1 MLALAFILL
10 GQAAA
15 PAAIDPNAEAEV
27 TAVLEGEQA
36 ALLARDCGKVVSY
49 WTSELTMVV
58 EGRRRASSKDE
69 LRKLCGEIMALIE
82 AGRIPPELR
91 ITHRTI
97 DILSPDIAYEVS
109 EREGPTGGRS
119 SVSKVLVR
127 TDDGWKITHLHEA
140 IARPSKLP
148 PKAE

>member
-1 MLALAFILL
+1 MLTLAFILL

-15 PAAIDPNAEAEV
+15 PAANLPAAEAEV

-36 ALLARDCGKVVSY
+36 ALLARDCGKVMSF

-69 LRKLCGEIMALIE
+69 LRKVCGEVMAMIE

-91 ITHRTI
+91 ITRRTI

-127 TDDGWKITHLHEA
+127 TGDGWKITHLHEA
-140 IARPSKLP
+140 IARPSILP

>member
-1 MLALAFILL
+1 MLTLAFVLL
-10 GQAAA
+10 GQAAV
-15 PAAIDPNAEAEV
+15 PAASPPDAEAEV
-27 TAVLEGEQA
+27 TAVLEGEKA
-36 ALLARDCGKVVSY
+36 ALLARDCEKVLTF
-49 WTSELTMVV
+49 WASELTMVV

-69 LRKLCGEIMALIE
+69 LRKVCGEVMAMIE

-91 ITHRTI
+91 ITRRTI
-97 DILSPDIAYEVS
+97 DILSPEIAYEVS

-127 TDDGWKITHLHEA
+127 TGGSWKITHLHEA
-140 IARPSKLP
+140 IVQPSKLP